1 MKRILE
7 GGCQCGSVRYR
18 YEGEVLNIF
27 VCHCTECQKQT
38 GSAFG
43 MGLWVRAS
51 GLERLSGT
59 LLKWTRRLPTGED
72 MICEFCDQCGTRVFH
87 VSESYRASDI
97 VSIKPGTLDDT
108 SWIQPHA
115 HIWLT
120 RAQPW
125 MAFKPQTI
133 MYERNPPSIA
143 SLASLPPQSP

>member
-1 MKRILE
+1 
-7 GGCQCGSVRYR
+7 
-18 YEGEVLNIF
+18 
-27 VCHCTECQKQT
+27 
-38 GSAFG
+38 

-59 LLKWTRRLPTGED
+59 LLKWTRRLPTSED

-143 SLASLPPQSP
+143 LLASLPPQSP